1 MSSSFSCKLDSHRF
15 SSVALFEM
23 QRSIEV
29 QSGAH
34 SFRMI
39 LSAMGVR
46 FLTSDTNPA
55 HVNPDF
61 LRFNEVIPAE
71 WPVSR
76 PVTLEAG
83 FSRVGYENGLSVTA
97 TDNSVSFNQRHL
109 EDPDVE
115 LAVPYVAG
123 RYLDHPPEYL
133 RFNSVGIGLAF
144 IIGGPRSA
152 ELSPLLSALA
162 VPYRDTVPNVF
173 LRSMY
178 RLRNMRVN
186 ITIGEGPS
194 RPPGEASSLNIRGQV
209 TYRVLKGRLPMT
221 SSLFV

>member
-1 MSSSFSCKLDSHRF
+1 M
-15 SSVALFEM
+15 
-23 QRSIEV
+23 
-29 QSGAH
+29 
-34 SFRMI
+34 
-39 LSAMGVR
+39 
-46 FLTSDTNPA
+46 TSDTNPS

-61 LRFNEVIPAE
+61 LRANEVIPPE
-71 WPVSR
+71 WSVVR

-83 FSRVGYENGLSVTA
+83 VSRVNYENGFSVSA
-97 TDNSVSFNQRHL
+97 TDNNVFFNQRHL

-123 RYLDHPPEYL
+123 RYLDYPPEYL
-133 RFNSVGIGLAF
+133 RFNSIGIGLAF
-144 IIGGPRSA
+144 IIVGPAQA
-152 ELSPLLSALA
+152 ELSSLLSALA

-194 RPPGEASSLNIRGQV
+194 RSPVEAPSLNIRGQV
-209 TYRVLKGRLPMT
+209 TYRVPERTPPDDLEFVRMT
-221 SSLFV
+221 LSGWESASEPFLEIAQSLCARHPGTGV